1 MSRLHFC
8 AITILAI
15 ANIGNA
21 QTPKSSAAQKSAGPE
36 TVRQIAPP
44 KNPLPA
50 EEASANITKFSF
62 IVYGDT
68 RGRRDGKEIQYE
80 HSLIVESM
88 LRTIKKMD
96 TTASP
101 IRFVLQTGDAVVD
114 GREAKQ
120 WNASFVDL
128 INRLTTEGG
137 VPYFLAPGNHDV
149 TSSAE
154 LNNPGRQD
162 GLRNYLAAIAQLIP
176 SDGAARRLTG
186 YPTYAFGYG
195 NTFVI
200 AFDSNIAL
208 DDTQFE
214 WVKSQLEGLDRKRY
228 VNVIAYCHHPP
239 FSSGPHGGSRVEP
252 QAAAVRTRYMP
263 LFRQHQVKAL
273 FAGHEH
279 LFEHWIERY
288 ENAGQKQRLDLIV
301 TGGGGA
307 PLYWYY
313 GEPELSDYVNANKA
327 NKVRLEHLV
336 KPGYDRGDNPYHYTI
351 VKVDGAQM
359 SLEVIG
365 VDWGNNY
372 QPYTNSKTELRD
384 AEATAPKVKVETIAP
399 RPEDVATLDG
409 IIKAFY
415 ETISGPAGKPREW
428 ARDRTLYI
436 PDVRFVSM
444 DQRDGKPHAEIMD
457 HQTYVDRTDGFF
469 VREGFFENEI
479 HRVTK
484 SFGNVTH
491 VFSTY
496 EMRTSPTEPV
506 TGRGVN
512 SIQLYNDGKR
522 WWIISAAW
530 DDERMDNPIPPE
542 LLPK

>member
-1 MSRLHFC
+1 MSRRIFC
-8 AITILAI
+8 TIILLTIAIR
-15 ANIGNA
+15 GNA
-21 QTPKSSAAQKSAGPE
+21 QTPKSPAAPKSAGKE
-36 TVRQIAPP
+36 TVRSIAPP

-50 EEASANITKFSF
+50 EETSANSTKFSF

-80 HSLIVESM
+80 HSLVVESM
-88 LRTIKKMD
+88 LRTIKKLD
-96 TTASP
+96 TTAYP

-114 GREAKQ
+114 GRDAKQ
-120 WNASFVDL
+120 WNTSFVDL

-149 TSSAE
+149 TPSAE
-154 LNNPGRQD
+154 LTDPGRQD

-176 SDGAARRLTG
+176 PDGAARRLAG

-208 DDTQFE
+208 DDKQFD
-214 WVKSQLEGLDRKRY
+214 WVKSQLESLDRNRY
-228 VNVIAYCHHPP
+228 VNVLAYCHHPP

-252 QAAAVRTRYMP
+252 QAVAVRTRYMP
-263 LFRQHQVKAL
+263 LFRQHHVKAL
-273 FAGHEH
+273 FVGHEH
-279 LFEHWIERY
+279 LFEHWVERY
-288 ENAGQKQRLDLIV
+288 EEAGKKYRMDLIV

-313 GEPELSDYVNANKA
+313 GEPELGEYLAANKES
-327 NKVRLEHLV
+327 NVRLEHLV
-336 KPGYDRGDNPYHYTI
+336 KPGYERGENPYHYTVVQI
-351 VKVDGAQM
+351 DGEQM

-365 VDWGNNY
+365 VDWGSNY
-372 QPYTNSKTELRD
+372 KPYTNSKTELRD
-384 AEATAPKVKVETIAP
+384 VEATAPKVKVETIAP
-399 RPEDVATLDG
+399 RPEDVVTLDG

-415 ETISGPAGKPREW
+415 ETISGPKGQPRQW

-436 PDVRFVSM
+436 PEVRFVSM
-444 DQRDGKPHAEIMD
+444 SVRDGKPHAEIMD

-469 VREGFFENEI
+469 MREGFFEREI
-479 HRVTK
+479 HRVTQ

-496 EMRTSPTEPV
+496 ESRQTSEGPII
-506 TGRGVN
+506 GRGIN
-512 SIQLYNDGKR
+512 SIQLFNDGKR

-530 DDERMDNPIPPE
+530 DDERPDNPIPQAF
-542 LLPK
+542 LPN

>member
-1 MSRLHFC
+1 MSRFSFC
-8 AITILAI
+8 TIIILAI
-15 ANIGNA
+15 AITGGA
-21 QTPKSSAAQKSAGPE
+21 QTPKVPVPQKKVE
-36 TVRQIAPP
+36 KEIVRAIAPP

-50 EEASANITKFSF
+50 EGASANITKFSF

-88 LRTIKKMD
+88 LGVIKKMD
-96 TTASP
+96 TTLYP
-101 IRFVLQTGDAVVD
+101 IRFVLQTGDAVVN
-114 GREAKQ
+114 GREARQ

-128 INRLTTEGG
+128 INRLTIEGG

-149 TSSAE
+149 TSAAE

-176 SDGAARRLTG
+176 PDGAARRLAG

-208 DDTQFE
+208 DEVQFE
-214 WVKSQLEGLDRKRY
+214 WVKSQLEGLDRNRY

-239 FSSGPHGGSRVEP
+239 FSSGPHGGARVES
-252 QAAAVRTRYMP
+252 QAVAVRSRYLP
-263 LFRQHQVKAL
+263 LFRQHHVKAL
-273 FAGHEH
+273 FVGHEH
-279 LFEHWIERY
+279 FFEHWIERY
-288 ENAGQKQRLDLIV
+288 EDAGQKYRLDHII

-307 PLYWYY
+307 PLYWYN
-313 GEPELSDYVNANKA
+313 GEPDLDEYLDANKES
-327 NKVRLEHLV
+327 KVRLEHLV
-336 KPGYDRGDNPYHYTI
+336 KPGYERGDNPYHYTI
-351 VKVDGAQM
+351 VKVDGEQL

-365 VDWGNNY
+365 VDWGRNY
-372 QPYTNSKTELRD
+372 RPYASNKIELRD
-384 AEATAPKVKVETIAP
+384 METTAPTVKVESIAP
-399 RPEDVATLDG
+399 RPEDVSTLDG

-415 ETISGPAGKPREW
+415 ETISGPQGQPRQW

-436 PDVRFVSM
+436 PDMRFVSM
-444 DQRDGKPHAEIMD
+444 RLRDGKPYAEIMD
-457 HQTYVDRTDGFF
+457 HQTFVERSNDFL
-469 VREGFFENEI
+469 VREGFYETEI

-484 SFGNVTH
+484 AFGNVTH

-496 EMRTSPTEPV
+496 EMRQTPGGPV

-512 SIQLYNDGKR
+512 SIQLYYDGKR

-530 DDERMDNPIPPE
+530 DDERPDNPIPPE
-542 LLPK
+542 FLP

>member
-1 MSRLHFC
+1 MPRIIFC
-8 AITILAI
+8 TAIILASAITA
-15 ANIGNA
+15 GA
-21 QTPKSSAAQKSAGPE
+21 QAPKSPAAPQSAGKE
-36 TVRQIAPP
+36 IVRAIVPP
-44 KNPLPA
+44 KIPLPT
-50 EEASANITKFSF
+50 EEASAKVTKFSF

-88 LRTIKKMD
+88 LNTIKKSAA
-96 TTASP
+96 TAYP

-114 GREAKQ
+114 GRDAKQ
-120 WNASFVDL
+120 WNASFVSL
-128 INRLTTEGG
+128 INRLTAEGG
-137 VPYFLAPGNHDV
+137 MPYFLAPGNHDV

-154 LNNPGRQD
+154 LNDPGRQD

-176 SDGAARRLTG
+176 ADGAARRLAG

-208 DDTQFE
+208 DDKQFE
-214 WVKSQLEGLDRKRY
+214 WVKSQLESLDRNRY

-239 FSSGPHGGSRVEP
+239 FSSGPHGGSRVES
-252 QAAAVRTRYMP
+252 QTVAVRARYMP
-263 LFRQHQVKAL
+263 LFRQHHVKAL
-273 FAGHEH
+273 FVGHEH
-279 LFEHWIERY
+279 LFEHWVERY
-288 ENAGQKQRLDLIV
+288 EDAGQKYRMDLVV

-313 GEPELSDYVNANKA
+313 GEPELGEYLNANKESR
-327 NKVRLEHLV
+327 VRLEHLV
-336 KPGYDRGDNPYHYTI
+336 KPGYDRGDNPYHYVV
-351 VKVDGAQM
+351 VKVDGEQM

-365 VDWGNNY
+365 VDWGSNY
-372 QPYTNSKTELRD
+372 KPYTSHKTELRD
-384 AEATAPKVKVETIAP
+384 VEAATPKIKVETIAP
-399 RPEDVATLDG
+399 RSEDVATLDG

-415 ETISGPAGKPREW
+415 ETICGPKGQPRQW

-436 PDVRFVSM
+436 PDMRFVSM
-444 DQRDGKPHAEIMD
+444 DMRDGKPHAEIMD
-457 HQTYVDRTDGFF
+457 HQTFVERSNDFM
-469 VREGFFENEI
+469 VREGFYETEI

-484 SFGNVTH
+484 AFGNVTH

-496 EMRTSPTEPV
+496 EMRTAPNGPV

-512 SIQLYNDGKR
+512 SIQLFNDGKR

-530 DDERMDNPIPPE
+530 DDERPDNPIPPE
-542 LLPK
+542 FLPK

>member
-1 MSRLHFC
+1 M
-8 AITILAI
+8 AMTA
-15 ANIGNA
+15 NA
-21 QTPKSSAAQKSAGPE
+21 QTQRPSAAPTVAGKE
-36 TVRQIAPP
+36 IVRAIAPP
-44 KNPLPA
+44 KNPLPP
-50 EEASANITKFSF
+50 ETASAAIEKFAF

-88 LRTIKKMD
+88 LNTIKKMD
-96 TTASP
+96 TTSYP
-101 IRFVLQTGDAVVD
+101 VRFVLQTGDAVVN

-149 TSSAE
+149 TSAAE
-154 LNNPGRQD
+154 LDNPGRQE
-162 GLRNYLAAIAQLIP
+162 GLRNYLAAVSQLIP
-176 SDGAARRLTG
+176 PDGAARRLAG

-208 DDTQFE
+208 DDAQFE
-214 WVKSQLEGLDRKRY
+214 WVKSQLEGLDRNRY
-228 VNVIAYCHHPP
+228 VNIIAYCHHPP

-252 QAAAVRTRYMP
+252 QAAAVRARYLP
-263 LFRQHQVKAL
+263 LFRQHHVKAL
-273 FAGHEH
+273 FVGHEH
-279 LFEHWIERY
+279 FFEHWIERY
-288 ENAGQKQRLDLIV
+288 EDAGQKYRFDHII

-313 GEPELSDYVNANKA
+313 GEPELGEYLNANKE

-336 KPGYDRGDNPYHYTI
+336 KPGYERGDNPYHYTV
-351 VKVDGAQM
+351 VKVDGEHM

-365 VDWGNNY
+365 VDWGSNY
-372 QPYTNSKTELRD
+372 RPYVSNKIELRD
-384 AEATAPKVKVETIAP
+384 AEAAAPKVKVETIAP
-399 RPEDVATLDG
+399 RPEDVSTLDG

-415 ETISGPAGKPREW
+415 ETICGPKGQPRQW

-436 PDVRFVSM
+436 PDMRFVSM
-444 DQRDGKPHAEIMD
+444 DMRDGKPHAEIMD
-457 HQTYVDRTDGFF
+457 HQAYVDRSNDFF
-469 VREGFFENEI
+469 VREGFYENEI

-484 SFGNVTH
+484 AFGNVTH

-496 EMRTSPTEPV
+496 EMRQTPNGPG

-512 SIQLYNDGKR
+512 SIQLFYDGKR

-530 DDERMDNPIPPE
+530 DDERPDNPIPQE
-542 LLPK
+542 FLPK

>member
-1 MSRLHFC
+1 M
-8 AITILAI
+8 AMTA
-15 ANIGNA
+15 NA
-21 QTPKSSAAQKSAGPE
+21 QTQKPSAAPTVAGKE
-36 TVRQIAPP
+36 IVRAITPP
-44 KNPLPA
+44 KTPLPP
-50 EEASANITKFSF
+50 EEASAGIEKFAF

-88 LRTIKKMD
+88 LNTIKKMD
-96 TTASP
+96 TTSYP
-101 IRFVLQTGDAVVD
+101 IRFVLQTGDAVVN
-114 GREAKQ
+114 GRDAKQ
-120 WNASFVDL
+120 WNASFVSL

-149 TSSAE
+149 TSAAE
-154 LNNPGRQD
+154 LNDPGRQD

-176 SDGAARRLTG
+176 PDGAARRLAG

-195 NTFVI
+195 NAFVI

-208 DDTQFE
+208 DDKQFE
-214 WVKSQLEGLDRKRY
+214 WVKSQLESLDRNRY

-239 FSSGPHGGSRVEP
+239 FSSGPHGGSRVEAP
-252 QAAAVRTRYMP
+252 TIALRQRYMP
-263 LFRQHQVKAL
+263 LFRRHHVNAL
-273 FAGHEH
+273 FVGHEH

-288 ENAGQKQRLDLIV
+288 EDAGQKYRMDHIV

-313 GEPELSDYVNANKA
+313 GEPELKDYLEANKA
-327 NKVRLEHLV
+327 SKVKLEHLV
-336 KPGYDRGDNPYHYTI
+336 KPGNDRGDNPYHYTV
-351 VKVDGAQM
+351 VKVDGEQM

-365 VDWGNNY
+365 VDWGSNY
-372 QPYTNSKTELRD
+372 RPYVSNKIELRD
-384 AEATAPKVKVETIAP
+384 AEAAAPKVKVETIAP
-399 RPEDVATLDG
+399 RPEDVSTLDG

-415 ETISGPAGKPREW
+415 ETITGPAGKPREW

-436 PDVRFVSM
+436 PDLRFVSM
-444 DQRDGKPHAEIMD
+444 GLRDGKPHAEIMD
-457 HQTYVDRTDGFF
+457 HQTFVERSNDFM
-469 VREGFFENEI
+469 VREGFYETEI

-496 EMRTSPTEPV
+496 EMRQTPNGPV

-512 SIQLYNDGKR
+512 SIQLFYDGKR

-530 DDERMDNPIPPE
+530 DDERPDNPISPE
-542 LLPK
+542 FLPK

>member
-1 MSRLHFC
+1 MSRFSFC
-8 AITILAI
+8 TIIILAMAI
-15 ANIGNA
+15 IVGA
-21 QTPKSSAAQKSAGPE
+21 QTPKVPAAQKEAGKE
-36 TVRQIAPP
+36 TVRAIAPP

-50 EEASANITKFSF
+50 EAVSAGIEKFAF

-88 LRTIKKMD
+88 LGAIKKMD
-96 TTASP
+96 TTSYP
-101 IRFVLQTGDAVVD
+101 IRFVLQTGDAVVN
-114 GREAKQ
+114 GREARQ

-128 INRLTTEGG
+128 INRLTIEGG

-149 TSSAE
+149 TSAAE

-162 GLRNYLAAIAQLIP
+162 GLRNYLAAVAQLIP
-176 SDGAARRLTG
+176 PDGAARRLAG
-186 YPTYAFGYG
+186 YPTYAFSYG

-214 WVKSQLEGLDRKRY
+214 WVKRQLEGLDRNRY
-228 VNVIAYCHHPP
+228 VNVLAYCHHPP
-239 FSSGPHGGSRVEP
+239 FSSGPHGGSRVES
-252 QAAAVRTRYMP
+252 QAAAVRSRYLP
-263 LFRQHQVKAL
+263 LFRQHHVKAL
-273 FAGHEH
+273 FVGHEH
-279 LFEHWIERY
+279 FFEHWIERY
-288 ENAGQKQRLDLIV
+288 EEAGQQYRLDHII

-307 PLYWYY
+307 PLYWYN
-313 GEPELSDYVNANKA
+313 GEPDLDEYLTANKE

-336 KPGYDRGDNPYHYTI
+336 KPGYERGDNPYHYTI
-351 VKVDGAQM
+351 VKIDGEQL

-365 VDWGNNY
+365 VDWGRNY
-372 QPYTNSKTELRD
+372 RPYASNKIELREVET
-384 AEATAPKVKVETIAP
+384 AAPKVKVESIAP
-399 RPEDVATLDG
+399 RPEDVSTLDG
-409 IIKAFY
+409 MIKAFY
-415 ETISGPAGKPREW
+415 ETISGPQGQPRQW

-436 PDVRFVSM
+436 PDMRFVSM
-444 DQRDGKPHAEIMD
+444 SLRDGKPHAEIMN
-457 HQTYVDRTDGFF
+457 HQTFVERSNDFL
-469 VREGFFENEI
+469 VREGFYETEI

-484 SFGNVTH
+484 AFGNVTH

-496 EMRTSPTEPV
+496 EMRQTSGGPV

-512 SIQLYNDGKR
+512 SIQLFYDGKR

-530 DDERMDNPIPPE
+530 DDERPDNPIPPE
-542 LLPK
+542 FLP